1 MRVAFLRSFTLKK
14 SDSMATDMI
23 GYGATIPDAIVD
35 GMRKK
40 DVEVIDIMP
49 FVEETSPTVSKLQWI
64 YDGYKQLI
72 DVISKNNV
80 DYIFIFHI
88 FHHFPSEIK
97 RMLCD
102 FKSNIRLCGYTHG
115 SHWNPTDV
123 FRFINYPDM
132 EITDLAN
139 LYVMDMIFQV
149 SEYAV
154 KIMDDEIRKFNEK
167 IATKLFEKYRVVGLP
182 INVKLI
188 ENYRTDKKFEKL
200 TIVFNHNL
208 ISSKNPIM
216 FVKVMDRLLRKYDM
230 QIIFTRSICDDR
242 QIDLT
247 LKEFKKKYT
256 DKVFFIEK
264 PGADPYY
271 PTLWKSHIQVSTAT
285 HETFGVA
292 TVEAMYTGNCCILP
306 NHCSYPEITGGYE
319 ECLYEYNEEE
329 LYKKLVYVI
338 ENENVRRRIG
348 AELSL
353 RAKKYVPEAVVSKI
367 VDFMEKF

>member
-23 GYGATIPDAIVD
+23 GYGVTVQDAIVEE
-35 GMRKK
+35 MREKG
-40 DVEVIDIMP
+40 VEVIDITP
-49 FVEETSPTVSKLQWI
+49 FVEETLPTVSKLQWI
-64 YDGYKQLI
+64 YEGYKHLI
-72 DVISKNNV
+72 DIILNNNI

-102 FKSNIRLCGYTHG
+102 FKSKVRLCGYTHG

-123 FRFINYPDM
+123 FRFINYPEM
-132 EITDLAN
+132 EIADLAN
-139 LYVMDMIFQV
+139 LYVMDIIFQV

-154 KIMDDEIRKFNEK
+154 RVMDDEIRKFNDN
-167 IATKLFEKYRVVGLP
+167 IARKLFEKYRVVGLP
-182 INVKLI
+182 INAKLI
-188 ENYRTDKKFEKL
+188 ESYRTDKKFDKI

-216 FVKVMDRLLRKYDM
+216 FVRVVDRLLKKYDI
-230 QIIFTRSICDDR
+230 QVIFTRSICDDM
-242 QIDLT
+242 QIDSV
-247 LKEFKKKYT
+247 LKEFKRNHP

-264 PGADPYY
+264 PGVDPYY

-319 ECLYEYNEEE
+319 ECLYKYDEDE
-329 LYKKLVYVI
+329 LYRKLVYVI
-338 ENENVRRRIG
+338 ENDSVRRRIG

-367 VDFMEKF
+367 VDFMERF